1 MPTAT
6 RRAKFVRSMDLHTDA
21 TNRSREITN
30 HFPCVRSIA
39 IDVNRQY
46 WSTTGIDADRSSQNL
61 RLLHQ
66 GWRDLTLNGHNRS
79 NGGMRII
86 QNACGRSSKRAD
98 WKENEDNCCEG
109 I

>member
-1 MPTAT
+1 
-6 RRAKFVRSMDLHTDA
+6 MDLHTDA
-21 TNRSREITN
+21 TNRSRELTN
-30 HFPCVRSIA
+30 RFPCVRSIA
-39 IDVNRQY
+39 IDVNGQY
-46 WSTTGIDADRSSQNL
+46 WSTTGINADRSSQNL

-66 GWRDLTLNGHNRS
+66 GRRDLTLNGHNRS

-86 QNACGRSSKRAD
+86 QNACGRSSKGAD